1 MILADKIIALRKK
14 NGWSQEELADKMNVS
29 RQSVSKWE
37 GAQSVP
43 DLEKILR
50 MANLFGVS
58 TDYLLK
64 DEMGEAEYVDA
75 PDEDEPPLRRVSMEE
90 ANEFLR
96 VKYETSKSIALA
108 TFMCIL
114 SPICLLLLTAAS
126 ETGALS
132 ISEDFAGGIGLCVM
146 ILIIAP
152 AVAIYIYSGS
162 KTSLFEY
169 LEQVPFET
177 EYGVSGMVKERQEQ
191 YRDTYTRYNVI
202 GTTFC
207 ILSVI
212 PLFIGSFATEDDFY
226 LIGTVCALL
235 VLVAIGVIFFITAG
249 IRWESMQKLLQEG
262 NYTKVK
268 KTKKQ
273 KGADFTGTVATVY
286 WMLATAIYV
295 GDSLRMDSWGDTWII
310 WPIAGIVF
318 VAVMA
323 VSNLIEKKIEVR
335 E

>member
-1 MILADKIIALRKK
+1 MILADKIITLRKK
-14 NGWSQEELADKMNVS
+14 NGWSQEELAEKMNVS

-50 MANLFGVS
+50 MASLFGVS

-64 DEMGEAEYVDA
+64 DEMGEAEYVET
-75 PDEDEPPLRRVSMEE
+75 PDEDVPPVRRVSMEE

-96 VKYETSKSIALA
+96 VKTETSKSIALA
-108 TFMCIL
+108 TFLCIL
-114 SPICLLLLTAAS
+114 SPICLLLLSAAS

-132 ISEDFAGGIGLCVM
+132 ISENFAGGVGLCVLL
-146 ILIIAP
+146 LIIAP
-152 AVAIYIYSGS
+152 AVAIFIYSGA
-162 KTSLFEY
+162 KTSPFEY
-169 LEQVPFET
+169 LEQVSFET
-177 EYGVSGMVKERQEQ
+177 EYGVSGMVKERQKQ
-191 YRDTYTRYNVI
+191 YRDTYTKYNVI

-207 ILSVI
+207 ILSVV
-212 PLFIGSFATEDDFY
+212 PLFIGSFATEDEFY
-226 LIGTVCALL
+226 LVGTLCALL

-262 NYTKVK
+262 DYTHEK
-268 KTKKQ
+268 KRRRQ
-273 KGADFTGTVATVY
+273 KGSLTSTVSTVY
-286 WMLATAIYV
+286 WMLATAVYV
-295 GDSLRMDSWGDTWII
+295 GYSLKTDSWGDTWII
-310 WPIAGIVF
+310 WPVAGIAF

-323 VSNLIEKKIEVR
+323 VCSLLEKKQEGR